1 MDKNIILLALNLTL
15 FILNQWTQ
23 NRTLR
28 IQNDIIK
35 RDQDFILETT
45 KIVSRAVEEERSEE

>member
-15 FILNQWTQ
+15 FILNLWTQ

-28 IQNDIIK
+28 IQADIIK
-35 RDQDFILETT
+35 RDQDFVFETA
-45 KIVSRAVEEERSEE
+45 KIIGRAVQEEKSEE

>member
-28 IQNDIIK
+28 IQADIIK
-35 RDQDFILETT
+35 RDQDFVFETA
-45 KIVSRAVEEERSEE
+45 KIISKAVQEEKSEE

>member
-15 FILNQWTQ
+15 FILNLWTQ

-28 IQNDIIK
+28 IQADIIK
-35 RDQDFILETT
+35 RDQDFVFETAQ
-45 KIVSRAVEEERSEE
+45 IISRAVQEEKSEE